1 MCGRYLFK
9 QEKDDEVEAWL
20 NELELQ
26 DASDLA
32 LNVVYPSQ
40 KTIVLKK
47 DLKPMIARW
56 GHARW
61 DTKGVVINARSET
74 VQTSP
79 FFKEHIKTRRCVIK
93 ADGFYEWDKDKRK
106 FLVKEKNDQPLYMA
120 GIYDEENNFSI
131 ITDEVHT
138 SFKDLHSRVPLFIP
152 EKYVNQYL
160 ENGNTMLND
169 FRNLKQL
176 ELHWKDQS
184 IQTSLF

>member
-20 NELELQ
+20 NELDIQ
-26 DASDLA
+26 DTSDLS

-56 GHARW
+56 GHTKW

-79 FFKEHIKTRRCVIK
+79 FFKEHIKERRCVIK
-93 ADGFYEWDKDKRK
+93 ADGFYEWDKEKRK
-106 FLVKEKNDQPLYMA
+106 FFVSEATDKPLYMA

-138 SFKDLHSRVPLFIP
+138 SFSTLHSRVPLFIP

-160 ENGNTMLND
+160 ENGNAMLSD

-176 ELHWKDQS
+176 ELHWVDQS